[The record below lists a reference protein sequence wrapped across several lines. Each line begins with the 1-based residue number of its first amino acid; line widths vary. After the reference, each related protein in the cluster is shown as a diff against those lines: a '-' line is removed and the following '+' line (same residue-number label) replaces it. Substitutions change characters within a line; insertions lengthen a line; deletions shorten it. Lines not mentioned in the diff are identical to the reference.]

1 MIGAL
6 MPLAILDTTNTL
18 LRERR
23 ERARALGNDLVSQG
37 VFSLHCS
44 CGNCGED
51 PLTAAFPD
59 LATQD
64 AAALLAFA
72 TAQCAG
78 DVRRRCQSCG
88 KAAPVDGLRL
98 HLWSQQRNGD
108 GVLELVSGVA
118 RWLFCADAAA
128 PQVLAAG
135 DALITTVLCDQLLRA
150 GSFLNGLEG
159 REAEALALWHRAAA
173 LLPQAPMPSIAL
185 GRAAL
190 LAGDESA
197 ALEHLRNAAACSDG
211 HAPAC
216 RQLGALLGELALR
229 HRDGEL
235 LNRALDWLDQALDLE
250 PNNPVTAFALGR
262 IFVSS
267 GSMQESLEHL
277 AVAATH
283 PPLADEAEHLRGV
296 ALLQL
301 GRADEAHQTFE
312 RLAQRH
318 PEDADTLRM
327 RAWARAR
334 SGDRAGALQELEAL
348 LVAHPDDEETRNFR
362 DLVAGDEGG

>member
-6 MPLAILDTTNTL
+6 MPLAILDSTNTL

-64 AAALLAFA
+64 AAALVAFA
-72 TAQCAG
+72 TAQCAS
-78 DVRRRCQSCG
+78 DARRRCQACG
-88 KAAPVDGLRL
+88 KAAPLDGLRL

-108 GVLELVSGVA
+108 GVFELANGIS

-159 REAEALALWHRAAA
+159 REEDALALWRRAAA
-173 LLPQAPMPSIAL
+173 LMPQAPMPSIAL

-190 LAGDESA
+190 LAGDEAA

-250 PNNPVTAFALGR
+250 PGHPATSFALGR

-267 GSMQESLEHL
+267 GNMQDALDHL

-283 PPLADEAEHLRGV
+283 APLADEAEHMRGV

-301 GRADEAHQTFE
+301 GRADEAHQVFE
-312 RLAQRH
+312 RLALRH
-318 PEDADTLRM
+318 PQDADALRM
-327 RAWARAR
+327 RAWTRAK
-334 SGDRAGALQELEAL
+334 SGDKAGAVQELDAMLATNPE
-348 LVAHPDDEETRNFR
+348 DEETRNFR
-362 DLVAGDEGG
+362 DLLSDDEG